1 VDVDE
6 LKNRRRRVVGMRET
20 LKRMTQGMAVGVFVA
35 KDAEPRVIE
44 EVVAQSQAR
53 GVPLEY
59 VDSMDELGRLCG
71 IEVGAACA
79 ALLLPETPPDK

>member
-1 VDVDE
+1 
-6 LKNRRRRVVGMRET
+6 MRET
-20 LKRMTQGMAVGVFVA
+20 LKRMTQGMTVGVFVA

-44 EVVAQSQAR
+44 EVVAQSKSR
-53 GVPLEY
+53 GVPVDY

-79 ALLLPETPPDK
+79 ALLSETPPVK

>member
-1 VDVDE
+1 MDTE
-6 LKNRRRRVVGMRET
+6 GLKNRRRRVVGVRET
-20 LKRMTQGMAVGVFVA
+20 LKRIAHGTAIGVFVA
-35 KDAEPRVIE
+35 KDADPRVVE
-44 EVVAQSQAR
+44 DVVSQSKDR

-79 ALLLPETPPDK
+79 ALLPENRLVT